1 MQNAAVPEIKFQQI
15 SLKASVIDNSSL
27 VNYNSVHTCMWLRT
41 VCIVKKCH
49 RVLDYFTG
57 IWS

>member
-1 MQNAAVPEIKFQQI
+1 MQNADVHENKFQQI

-27 VNYNSVHTCMWLRT
+27 VNYNSVHMCMERT